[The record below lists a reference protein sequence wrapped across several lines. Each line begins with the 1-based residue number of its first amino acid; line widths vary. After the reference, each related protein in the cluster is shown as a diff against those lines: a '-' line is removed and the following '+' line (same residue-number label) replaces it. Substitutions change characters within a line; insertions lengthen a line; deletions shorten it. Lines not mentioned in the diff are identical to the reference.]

1 MNDAFV
7 VRASESGGDLRA
19 VAQDGFRRDADVSAE
34 GAKSFA
40 FDQLHD
46 DVKFAVGLG
55 DFVDGADVGVSERR
69 GGAGFVKQILAGGG
83 VEAGVLL
90 DDFQGDIAMEDFVK
104 CAVDDAHS
112 AFANLFGNAVMA
124 DDLTDQGRVPPRNM
138 LMRVWRCV
146 NEAKFMVEVSLNFWR
161 IVSRL
166 KKFKLT

>member
-7 VRASESGGDLRA
+7 MCAAKSGGDLRA
-19 VAQDGFRRDADVSAE
+19 IAQDGFRRDADVSAE

-55 DFVDGADVGVSERR
+55 DFVDGADVGVGERR
-69 GGAGFVKQILAGGG
+69 GGAGFVEEILAGGG

-90 DDFQGDIAMEDFVK
+90 DDFERDIAMEDFVK

-112 AFANLFGNAVMA
+112 AFANLFGNTVMA
-124 DDLTDQGRVPPRNM
+124 DDLTDQRLLLVSPM
-138 LMRVWRCV
+138 LMRAWRCV
-146 NEAKFMVEVSLNFWR
+146 NEEATL
-161 IVSRL
+161 
-166 KKFKLT
+166 